1 MTSNEI
7 IAEVKEFC
15 AANASKENVEKYSR
29 YFKGGINAWGLTQ
42 PQIDGKVKDLLK
54 SHELTLDTVL
64 EAAPMLIA
72 SDKYEEPGFALL
84 LINGFSK
91 TLSTKVFKAIEGF
104 YTIGIT
110 NWAHADVL
118 GMFILPQ
125 FINNGIIT
133 MEDFGPWLSSPYK
146 FQRRSVPVTLIKYLK
161 ANKSADFKPIFQF
174 LAPLMTD
181 PEREVHQGMGWF
193 LREAWKIQPKATES
207 FLLKWKNKSPRLI
220 FQYATEKMDKENK
233 LRFKKEK

>member
-84 LINGFSK
+84 LHTSIKKPSCGVTSHKGHLCSRRNQKFQG
-91 TLSTKVFKAIEGF
+91 AG
-104 YTIGIT
+104 
-110 NWAHADVL
+110 AHATREFCPASMHPAGVSRAD
-118 GMFILPQ
+118 LPPL
-125 FINNGIIT
+125 
-133 MEDFGPWLSSPYK
+133 PW
-146 FQRRSVPVTLIKYLK
+146 
-161 ANKSADFKPIFQF
+161 
-174 LAPLMTD
+174 
-181 PEREVHQGMGWF
+181 
-193 LREAWKIQPKATES
+193 
-207 FLLKWKNKSPRLI
+207 
-220 FQYATEKMDKENK
+220 
-233 LRFKKEK
+233 